1 MTKLSKLP
9 PSTTQSPLW
18 GSTTLR
24 LTEACV
30 NASPFRE
37 HEQLE
42 SSAVGGKPFVRL
54 YRFLER
60 HAFREGAHLRAIEAI
75 DSKNDLVEKG
85 SQLIYSTSDRAVTGS
100 FAGSISVLTLERL
113 GVAFSYEQWRNN
125 VLFNDDRDGTLKQ
138 SNGNDQMV
146 LILDPQENPL
156 RTHEWTSLQP
166 DPLPRSQ
173 KGPRLN
179 RTSGQRNGSDGSDFM
194 VIHWLR
200 PIPRPHNSYHAWSD

>member
-1 MTKLSKLP
+1 MLHHFANTKS
-9 PSTTQSPLW
+9 W
-18 GSTTLR
+18 R
-24 LTEACV
+24 H
-30 NASPFRE
+30 F
-37 HEQLE
+37 
-42 SSAVGGKPFVRL
+42 AVGGQAALPNCTD
-54 YRFLER
+54 FLSAMLFER
-60 HAFREGAHLRAIEAI
+60 VPIYGPWKQ
-75 DSKNDLVEKG
+75 STPKTTLVDN
-85 SQLIYSTSDRAVTGS
+85 SNQLIYSTSDRAVTGS
-100 FAGSISVLTLERL
+100 FGGSISFLTPERL
-113 GVAFSYEQWRNN
+113 GVAFPYEQRRNSIF
-125 VLFNDDRDGTLKQ
+125 LNDDRDGALKQ